1 MHQHNV
7 EAPHEIQLEQILPD
21 RLDWQRPLLGE
32 PATQFQRRLA
42 KIEHHNVQDVLGP
55 RAGNQRK
62 NAGILRTS
70 DENIA

>member
-7 EAPHEIQLEQILPD
+7 EAPLEIQSEQILPD
-21 RLDWQRPLLGE
+21 RLDWQRPLLGK

-42 KIEHHNVQDVLGP
+42 KIEHHNVQGVLGT
-55 RAGNQRK
+55 RAGNKRK
-62 NAGILRTS
+62 DAGVLRTG